1 MIGPVPPTYS
11 VAVLGRQWLHEDVF
25 VLTCSRPAGFS
36 FLPGQYVIL
45 ALAAGERE
53 YTLLSAPAAPEL
65 RFLVKRIEG
74 GQVSGALAELAPGAI
89 LGMGRAMG
97 YLTYRPTDRP
107 VVFVATGV
115 GIAPFVAMVAAGVT
129 GFTLLHGART
139 AGGLFFRQELSAAA
153 DRYVPC
159 LSGEAEPGIA
169 LPALHQG
176 RVTDY
181 VDRTFRP
188 GLYDFYL
195 CGSRVMITEM
205 TLLLD
210 ELCPEARVYSEAF
223 G

>member
-1 MIGPVPPTYS
+1 MIGTVPPTYS
-11 VAVLGRQWLHEDVF
+11 VVVVGRQWLNEDVF
-25 VLTCSRPAGFS
+25 VLICSRPAGFS
-36 FLPGQYVIL
+36 FLAGQYVTLSL
-45 ALAAGERE
+45 AEGERE
-53 YTLLSAPAAPEL
+53 YTLLSPPTAPEL
-65 RFLVKRIEG
+65 RFLVKRLKG
-74 GQVSGALAELAPGAI
+74 GRVSGALAELAPGTP

-115 GIAPFVAMVAAGVT
+115 GVAPFVAMVAAGVT
-129 GFTLLHGART
+129 GFTLLHGVRT
-139 AGGLFFRQELSAAA
+139 VSALFFRQELSVAAH
-153 DRYVPC
+153 RYIPC
-159 LSGEAEPGIA
+159 LSGKAEPGIA
-169 LPALHQG
+169 LPALHRG

-195 CGSRVMITEM
+195 CGARAMITDM